1 MITQWFISFSSQTR
15 QFVRFL
21 RAADSRQGLTALA
34 NASFSVPGDELTP
47 QSMRGVAHRWDD
59 TLLQNPDR
67 LETLARRRSV
77 TSSADG
83 FRNPARRSGRLGET
97 ACHNNVL
104 ASWDRQPLI
113 RKKNSFIRDY
123 SNNVSHASFL
133 IVPVLLIAGQLTIQ
147 WGFLERSKGQLHALL
162 TPCFPCTRCSLVS
175 RLSRSLSLC
184 LAALSLVVYSKFT
197 WATMERETAKYGSNA
212 AWTGPKVM
220 GISHFL
226 PPSSLESVTR
236 RRWYPYICFIPPP
249 LWRQSNCDRG
259 SLSLN
264 IIRPWKYP
272 FNAPHWMIH
281 WPYLCADCPWM
292 PDIAIRMLCFS
303 CVPCCKFAPA
313 ARQTVMIPAG
323 LGVLP
328 GPSSPLG
335 IFFFFS
341 GKK

>member
-1 MITQWFISFSSQTR
+1 M
-15 QFVRFL
+15 RFL
-21 RAADSRQGLTALA
+21 GTFERAASCFVDSM
-34 NASFSVPGDELTP
+34 FP
-47 QSMRGVAHRWDD
+47 MH
-59 TLLQNPDR
+59 
-67 LETLARRRSV
+67 
-77 TSSADG
+77 
-83 FRNPARRSGRLGET
+83 
-97 ACHNNVL
+97 
-104 ASWDRQPLI
+104 
-113 RKKNSFIRDY
+113 
-123 SNNVSHASFL
+123 
-133 IVPVLLIAGQLTIQ
+133 PVL
-147 WGFLERSKGQLHALL
+147 F
-162 TPCFPCTRCSLVS
+162 SLP
-175 RLSRSLSLC
+175 SLSLC
-184 LAALSLVVYSKFT
+184 LAALSLIVYSKFT

-226 PPSSLESVTR
+226 PPSSLESVFTEIPHKTPVISIHLF
-236 RRWYPYICFIPPP
+236 YFPPP

-259 SLSLN
+259 SSSLN

-272 FNAPHWMIH
+272 FNAPHWIIH

>member
-1 MITQWFISFSSQTR
+1 MSNNGEGNCKVWLKRCVNRTKGYGNLSLPPT
-15 QFVRFL
+15 FL
-21 RAADSRQGLTALA
+21 
-34 NASFSVPGDELTP
+34 PGICI
-47 QSMRGVAHRWDD
+47 H
-59 TLLQNPDR
+59 
-67 LETLARRRSV
+67 
-77 TSSADG
+77 
-83 FRNPARRSGRLGET
+83 RNPSQDAGDIHT
-97 ACHNNVL
+97 FVL
-104 ASWDRQPLI
+104 
-113 RKKNSFIRDY
+113 F
-123 SNNVSHASFL
+123 
-133 IVPVLLIAGQLTIQ
+133 
-147 WGFLERSKGQLHALL
+147 
-162 TPCFPCTRCSLVS
+162 
-175 RLSRSLSLC
+175 
-184 LAALSLVVYSKFT
+184 
-197 WATMERETAKYGSNA
+197 
-212 AWTGPKVM
+212 
-220 GISHFL
+220 
-226 PPSSLESVTR
+226 
-236 RRWYPYICFIPPP
+236 PPP

-272 FNAPHWMIH
+272 FNALHWMIH